1 MYPHLDLS
9 RSRPVNLG
17 GPPGGFFFTA
27 DRLHYPGGRAGK
39 NKLGKAI
46 RSWISKV
53 ITLHLCP
60 IGLSSAPPRSDRLV
74 LSSTSVPRPQ
84 LHLSPSSSA
93 PPRSDQLVPYSINQ
107 HHRTLA
113 SVTTG
118 VSNQDRCSF
127 VVVLSLHRSQSLV
140 LSSTSV
146 RSTRPV
152 QHQPTPS
159 NSGLSNQDRC
169 SFVVVLSLHR
179 CRRLNPL

>member
-1 MYPHLDLS
+1 MFPHLDLS
-9 RSRPVNLG
+9 RSRPVNL
-17 GPPGGFFFTA
+17 
-27 DRLHYPGGRAGK
+27 GGRAGK

-53 ITLHLCP
+53 ITVSTPQLPYPRAPPLSDRP
-60 IGLSSAPPRSDRLV
+60 IPTPTSSAPPLSDRLV
-74 LSSTSVPRPQ
+74 LSSTLVRSTRPQ

-118 VSNQDRCSF
+118 VSNQDRCLF

-159 NSGLSNQDRC
+159 NSGLSNQDLC